1 MAAAAGEED
10 ITAAIAVTDMVIMD
24 TEPTVG
30 ITGTEVT
37 VATMVTAVTTAAG
50 THRFILES
58 GSVIQP
64 MDIMAIRLMGMLM
77 PLLHIPRT
85 LTIQRNHMGQHQP
98 LLAQASRRP

>member
-24 TEPTVG
+24 
-30 ITGTEVT
+30 TEVT

>member
-1 MAAAAGEED
+1 
-10 ITAAIAVTDMVIMD
+10 
-24 TEPTVG
+24 
-30 ITGTEVT
+30 
-37 VATMVTAVTTAAG
+37 
-50 THRFILES
+50 
-58 GSVIQP
+58 